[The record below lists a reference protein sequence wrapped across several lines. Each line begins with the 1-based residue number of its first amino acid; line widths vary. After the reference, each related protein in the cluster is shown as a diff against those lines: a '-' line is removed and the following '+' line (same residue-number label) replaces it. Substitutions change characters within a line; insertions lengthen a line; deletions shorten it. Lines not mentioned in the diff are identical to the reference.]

1 MSSRSSSA
9 LPRQAGSESKNNQDV
24 SSAGSKP
31 GKSSGG
37 GSSSFSRGSRR
48 REPAQGSLSG
58 LNPNRPGP
66 RTKTGANK
74 KPLQRGYYD
83 KNDKTFKNST
93 PYQIDEADECEIGS
107 IFNPGRKKQ
116 NYNHLLNFQYD
127 SRGHAASQN
136 RGNNYNRGY
145 NKPAR
150 RKFQDV
156 GPRVKYDHT
165 HYLQANC
172 QFIVRDDQDYSVQM
186 VDPDKLVDWDMI
198 EQVELRV
205 CSDDKTSCPIC
216 LFPPVAAKMSN
227 CGHVFCWSCILH
239 YLALSDDDNR
249 PCPICQVTMTKHGL
263 KSVKILTQ
271 HNYTQGEMVSMTL
284 MKRERNSLFAVPATN
299 NFIVDFPGIDST
311 DVDKKHC
318 KLIKASAQEVLSL
331 ILERERRELEFQ
343 WQEEMNQPESC
354 FVQEAIQLLDKR
366 QLENSLKPVVKKKLS
381 TTKVEIKMP
390 EIQNLS
396 LVSPTETI
404 HAEDPFADEEN
415 ANTTEN
421 RPRNVSGVSSD
432 SVSSTEDVTEIAD
445 EGVTLGDLDISTVQA
460 EPAAGQ
466 PRQVFYFY
474 QSSDGQPLFLHALNV
489 QMLVKQ
495 YGALEKCP
503 TVIKAKILEKEGS
516 VMTEELRDRL
526 RYLRH
531 LPVPTNFE
539 VAELEMNQILSEETM
554 KLFKDQVEKRK
565 RNRDRKLKDEKRR
578 EKKIKYEEDRLMG
591 FPGRMRRVES
601 ELVTKYKENDGH
613 GQAHDTVDQYP
624 AMASSSENMTT
635 NPDSSSAPAFSFANI
650 TRSKPVSAVK
660 PSGSPTETVTSS
672 SGPTWSCLGSVKPMA
687 RSRPAP
693 VAADSDQ
700 DEENGDYVPPPA
712 RASLG
717 DTLAAALERQ
727 VAAGGVQGGAQTK
740 GKKGKKGRGK
750 TVLLSG
756 AARPMI

>member
-1 MSSRSSSA
+1 MTSRSSSA
-9 LPRQAGSESKNNQDV
+9 LPRQAGSETKNNQDV

-31 GKSSGG
+31 GKSSGA

-66 RTKTGANK
+66 RTKSGANK
-74 KPLQRGYYD
+74 KPQPRGYYD
-83 KNDKTFKNST
+83 KNDKTFKTST

-127 SRGHAASQN
+127 SRGRTTGQN
-136 RGNNYNRGY
+136 RGNFNRGY

-150 RKFQDV
+150 RKYQDA

-205 CSDDKTSCPIC
+205 CSDDQTSCPIC

-271 HNYTQGEMVSMTL
+271 HNYTQGEVVSMTL

-299 NFIVDFPGIDST
+299 NFIADFPGIDAT
-311 DVDKKHC
+311 DVDAKHC
-318 KLIKASAQEVLSL
+318 KLIRASAQQVVSL
-331 ILERERRELEFQ
+331 ILDRERRELEFQ

-366 QLENSLKPVVKKKLS
+366 QHENSLKPVIKKKLS
-381 TTKVEIKMP
+381 PTKVDMKMP

-396 LVSPTETI
+396 LESPTETT
-404 HAEDPFADEEN
+404 HAEDPFADEKN
-415 ANTTEN
+415 ANTDV

-474 QSSDGQPLFLHALNV
+474 QSSDGQPIFLHALNV

-495 YGALEKCP
+495 FGTLEKCP

-539 VAELEMNQILSEETM
+539 VAELEMNQMLSEETM

-565 RNRDRKLKDEKRR
+565 RNRDRKLRDEKRR
-578 EKKIKYEEDRLMG
+578 EKKIKHEEDRMMG
-591 FPGRMRRVES
+591 FPGRMRRLES
-601 ELVTKYKENDGH
+601 ELVTNYKENDGQ
-613 GQAHDTVDQYP
+613 GTFEQYP
-624 AMASSSENMTT
+624 AMASSSDNMAINSDT
-635 NPDSSSAPAFSFANI
+635 SSSASAFSFANI
-650 TRSKPVSAVK
+650 TRSKPMSTVK
-660 PSGSPTETVTSS
+660 PSASPAEAVTTT
-672 SGPTWSCLGSVKPMA
+672 SGPTWSCLGSVKPMI
-687 RSRPAP
+687 RSRPTQ

-717 DTLAAALERQ
+717 DTLAAALEAQ
-727 VAAGGVQGGAQTK
+727 AAGVGAQAK

-756 AARPMI
+756 TARPII